1 MGHRRTSPTLYTGLK
16 NGIELT
22 ANVEKVSLDP
32 TRTIALQVA
41 QLEETLPPTGRRIAA
56 ALQANYPAA
65 GLDTVASLAREAGVS
80 SPSVVR
86 FIAQLGFNNFREFQ
100 EALRD
105 ELGGRDASA
114 LSQARAVSKRPHDRL
129 DGHREHL
136 AEGVHL
142 TLSDENRAAF
152 GRAVELLTAA
162 RAIVALGGDY
172 SRAAADHAVAQ
183 LCPLRANVRPLPE
196 TALRVAAELAD
207 ASAADCWLV
216 LDFRRYESRTFRIA
230 EAAQARGVKIV
241 LITDRWRSPIEA
253 LSESTLVARV
263 ETAGASDTLVP
274 AMALVEALSDAVEQ
288 KIGAAALERLEVIDP
303 LRQRIGPR

>member
-1 MGHRRTSPTLYTGLK
+1 MS
-16 NGIELT
+16 
-22 ANVEKVSLDP
+22 ADAEKVSLDP
-32 TRTIALQVA
+32 NMTIAIQVA
-41 QLEETLPPTGRRIAA
+41 QLEDSLPPTGRRIAA
-56 ALQANYPAA
+56 ALQENYPAA
-65 GLDTVASLAREAGVS
+65 GLDTVASLARDAGVS

-86 FIAQLGFNNFREFQ
+86 FVSQLGFHSFREFQ

-142 TLSDENRAAF
+142 TLSDGNRAAF
-152 GRAVELLTAA
+152 ERAVDLLTAA
-162 RAIVALGGDY
+162 RTVIALGGDY
-172 SRAAADHAVAQ
+172 SRVAADHAVAQ

-196 TALRVAAELAD
+196 TALRIAAELAD
-207 ASAADCWLV
+207 AGADDCWLV
-216 LDFRRYESRTFRIA
+216 LDFRRYDRRTLRIA
-230 EAAQARGVKIV
+230 EAAHARGVKIV
-241 LITDRWRSPIEA
+241 LITDRWRSPIQA
-253 LSESTLVARV
+253 FSESTLVARV

-288 KIGAAALERLEVIDP
+288 QIGAPALERLEVIDP